1 MLRSTEKQLILVLK
15 KDKKETMKNN
25 SFLFSRKIKKKP

>member
-1 MLRSTEKQLILVLK
+1 MLKSKEKQLILVLK

-25 SFLFSRKIKKKP
+25 SFLFCRMIKKKP

>member
-1 MLRSTEKQLILVLK
+1 MLKSNEKQLILVLK

-25 SFLFSRKIKKKP
+25 SFLFCRKIKKEP